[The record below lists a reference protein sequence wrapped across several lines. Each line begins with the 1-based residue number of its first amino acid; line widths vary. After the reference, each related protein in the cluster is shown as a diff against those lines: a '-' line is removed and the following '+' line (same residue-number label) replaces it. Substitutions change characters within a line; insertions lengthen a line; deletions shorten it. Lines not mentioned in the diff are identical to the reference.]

1 MGVVMVAFLAFG
13 FISGILPKI
22 AILVTSIPMQLPL
35 RLIDPPAPRLA
46 EGVVGRNAQALD
58 ALGAF
63 AINARSH
70 GFATFCLWG
79 GPGSGKSFW
88 LGAWKAELPNAA
100 CLVDCAEPSRA
111 AQALELAPAQ
121 TRLWLLDNLDRASAH
136 TAEALFRLYNSAREN
151 GQRIIAA
158 TRAAPLHLA
167 LREDLRTRVG
177 QGLVFEL
184 HELSDEEK
192 KQALRERAVK
202 VALPLSEEA
211 LNYLMTHLPRDLG
224 LLTRVLDALNEL
236 SLSKQRPA
244 TLPLL
249 KELLDTAD
257 ATTRP
262 V

>member
-1 MGVVMVAFLAFG
+1 M
-13 FISGILPKI
+13 
-22 AILVTSIPMQLPL
+22 
-35 RLIDPPAPRLA
+35 IDPPAPRLA
-46 EGVVGRNAQALD
+46 DGVVGRNAQALE
-58 ALGAF
+58 ALRAF
-63 AINARSH
+63 ATGAQAG

-79 GPGSGKSFW
+79 APGSGKSFW
-88 LGAWKAELPNAA
+88 LGAWQAELPKLATLVNCANAQQ
-100 CLVDCAEPSRA
+100 SQ
-111 AQALELAPAQ
+111 QALADTPLGP
-121 TRLWLLDNLDRASAH
+121 RLWLLDNLDQSSED
-136 TAEALFRLYNSAREN
+136 TIEALFRLYNGAREH
-151 GQRIIAA
+151 GQRIVAA
-158 TRAAPLHLA
+158 TSAAPIHLM

-184 HELSDEEK
+184 HELSDDEK
-192 KQALRERAVK
+192 KEALRERALK

-211 LNYLMTHLPRDLG
+211 LSYLMTRLPRDLG

-236 SLSKQRPA
+236 SLSKKRPA